1 MDHGASRGGVVVPP
15 LVDSIN
21 LSIKVSFNE
30 LKNSFNELPSL
41 IKSSFKE
48 LEKSFKDFQLRSEES
63 LSAYTPVIFSTQGA
77 DFGGLRKV

>member
-1 MDHGASRGGVVVPP
+1 MVNGQWSSRGGVVVPP
-15 LVDSIN
+15 LIDSIN

-48 LEKSFKDFQLRSEES
+48 LEKSFKDFQLRSEVPTHQS
-63 LSAYTPVIFSTQGA
+63 FFSTQGA
-77 DFGGLRKV
+77 DLGGLRKV

>member
-15 LVDSIN
+15 LIDSIN
-21 LSIKVSFNE
+21 LSIKGSFNE

-48 LEKSFKDFQLRSEES
+48 LEKSFKDFF
-63 LSAYTPVIFSTQGA
+63 V
-77 DFGGLRKV
+77 